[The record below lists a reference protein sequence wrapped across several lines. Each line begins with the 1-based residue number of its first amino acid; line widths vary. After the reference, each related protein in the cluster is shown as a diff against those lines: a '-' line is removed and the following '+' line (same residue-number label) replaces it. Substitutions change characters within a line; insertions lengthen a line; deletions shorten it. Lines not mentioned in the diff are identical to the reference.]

1 MGLSNY
7 RPCSRRARGGSD
19 VGNTLIITVCSVTLE
34 LVLGMLIAQAMYRA
48 IFARTAI
55 RASVLVP
62 YGAVTVV
69 AAFAWRLA
77 FDPATGFVNNLFNFD
92 TPLFTTRWGSFL
104 VIILAEVWKTTPFI
118 ALLLLGGLAL
128 VPDDLYKAA
137 KVDGAS
143 SWQRFW
149 KITLP
154 LIRPALMVAL
164 LFRTL
169 DAFRIY
175 DTVFIMTRGANDTGT
190 VSILGYEQLV
200 NRLNLGLGSA
210 VSILIFF
217 CVILIAVAFTKFL
230 GASPPAE
237 VDDHGTTHTSRKGA
251 VDHRDVV
258 VLFYAL
264 VPVIWIMSLSLKD
277 PDHDRRREVPPDQV
291 HAGQLRLRVQ
301 HGLLHLRAAQLD
313 RDRAD
318 RHGPLADLR
327 LDGGLRDHAPG
338 FPGQGVHPGRRAGH
352 RDVPADLGG
361 GRPVRRLA
369 AVGLYDTW
377 LGLILPYMSFALPLS
392 IYTLSAFFREI
403 PWDLEKAAQID
414 GASPLQAFRKV
425 ILPLAMPG
433 VFTAGILTFIAAW
446 NDFLFANVLT
456 STDASRTAPVAL
468 AFFRG
473 ASQFTDP
480 SGAIAAGAVVVTIPI
495 LIMVLIFQRRIVS
508 GLTAGAVKG

>member
-1 MGLSNY
+1 MSDVATVGTRPTTTAPQATKGLTERAKAERKLAWMLCAPAVLVMVLVAAFPIGYAFYLSLRRQDLRFPDAGEWVGLSNY
-7 RPCSRRARGGSD
+7 ETVLTSTTWWHA
-19 VGNTLIITVCSVTLE
+19 VANTLIITVCSVTLE

-143 SWQRFW
+143 AWQRFW

-230 GASPPAE
+230 GASPA
-237 VDDHGTTHTSRKGA
+237 
-251 VDHRDVV
+251 
-258 VLFYAL
+258 
-264 VPVIWIMSLSLKD
+264 
-277 PDHDRRREVPPDQV
+277 
-291 HAGQLRLRVQ
+291 
-301 HGLLHLRAAQLD
+301 
-313 RDRAD
+313 
-318 RHGPLADLR
+318 
-327 LDGGLRDHAPG
+327 
-338 FPGQGVHPGRRAGH
+338 
-352 RDVPADLGG
+352 
-361 GRPVRRLA
+361 
-369 AVGLYDTW
+369 
-377 LGLILPYMSFALPLS
+377 
-392 IYTLSAFFREI
+392 
-403 PWDLEKAAQID
+403 
-414 GASPLQAFRKV
+414 
-425 ILPLAMPG
+425 
-433 VFTAGILTFIAAW
+433 
-446 NDFLFANVLT
+446 
-456 STDASRTAPVAL
+456 
-468 AFFRG
+468 
-473 ASQFTDP
+473 
-480 SGAIAAGAVVVTIPI
+480 
-495 LIMVLIFQRRIVS
+495 QRR
-508 GLTAGAVKG
+508 